1 MGLCSNV
8 FLAKIKTVTI
18 LRRDLLMKDLLAKSF
33 DFSVRI
39 VELAN
44 YLKEE
49 NKQFP
54 LMDCLLECG
63 TGIGI
68 CLRISDEFTKN
79 LQENYGQAYRLSLET
94 EYMLELLV
102 KIGFVN
108 EIQIKP
114 ILTDCRFLKDEIGKL
129 LKKKI

>member
-1 MGLCSNV
+1 MRLC
-8 FLAKIKTVTI
+8 FIGFPIKLKTEAI
-18 LRRDLLMKDLLAKSF
+18 LRRDLLMKDLIDKSF

-39 VELAN
+39 IEIAN
-44 YLKEE
+44 YLAEE

-54 LMDCLLECG
+54 LIDCLLECG

-68 CLRISDEFTKN
+68 CLRISDEITKN
-79 LQENYGQAYRLSLET
+79 LQESYGQAYRLSLET

-102 KIGFVN
+102 KTGFVN
-108 EIQIKP
+108 EVQIKP
-114 ILTDCRFLKDEIGKL
+114 ILSDCRFLKVEIEKQ